1 MFESF
6 PVLSQKG
13 RAVECVLLLLLIFD
27 FSFSKE
33 KAGGKVKGRCG
44 CSVGAW
50 WPVAA
55 TGNVLKG
62 RSSASRM
69 ASIGSKI
76 QYSLYAFGFYKL
88 GRDGVKPSRGRPDT
102 KRQAWSG
109 LDYHKSRKLA
119 CAR

>member
-27 FSFSKE
+27 FCFSKE
-33 KAGGKVKGRCG
+33 KTGGKVKGRCG

-69 ASIGSKI
+69 ASIGSTLWI
-76 QYSLYAFGFYKL
+76 ETQYSLYAFGFYKL

-109 LDYHKSRKLA
+109 LISTNHES
-119 CAR
+119 